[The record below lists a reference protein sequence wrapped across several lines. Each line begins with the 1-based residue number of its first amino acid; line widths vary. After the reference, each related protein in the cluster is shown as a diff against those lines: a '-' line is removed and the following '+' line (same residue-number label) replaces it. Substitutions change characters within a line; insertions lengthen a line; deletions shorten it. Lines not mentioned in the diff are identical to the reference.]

1 MENQEMSV
9 GNEINQGVE
18 RIRRHMDTRVGFIHS
33 IRSRIILIVAI
44 TIVICTFLVWWTVQ
58 PAITKSLSTTQ
69 ERYMNDMANANGK
82 MLGNYIEA
90 SGLEIVGTPEV
101 KEILQEISI
110 NGKESSY
117 AYVVDLDGTML
128 YHPTTDK
135 IGQPVENSVVK
146 GILAEIAEGKPQV
159 TTVYEYDYRGAIKYA
174 GVYPDV
180 ERGFLLIISADK
192 SEMTK
197 EISSIL
203 LRTFLSI
210 ILAFIVC
217 LIFAIVVAGIITR
230 PIKEMSGIANRFST
244 LDLRKDDRQ
253 DQMGVRKDEV
263 GLMGRSLNELR
274 NQFEEVVMDIK
285 LQSSNLYSAATSLD
299 ENAKETATNVEQV
312 EKAVY
317 EIAEGASSQAEETQR
332 ATEHVIQMG
341 NMVEETNYEVEN
353 LYSYAN
359 AMKSSGDEA
368 SRSLKGLSNINDKA
382 KESIDL
388 IYQQTNTT
396 NESALKIRE
405 ATELIT
411 FIAEQTNLLSLNASI
426 EAARAGEQGRGF
438 AVVASQIQ
446 KLAEQ
451 SNESARQI
459 EEIITLLIADSNKAV
474 DTMDEV
480 MEIMNEQNR
489 DINRIQTQFEQLY
502 AKIDMSM
509 AGVGNIADK
518 TQVLDDARVN
528 VVDIVQNLTAIAEEN
543 AASTEETSA
552 SVAQVSDIVSQ
563 ISESVN
569 QLRVIAEELEARMG
583 DFLTE

>member
-1 MENQEMSV
+1 MSDEAMMIN
-9 GNEINQGVE
+9 NEVE
-18 RIRRHMDTRVGFIHS
+18 RGAGRIRQHIDERVGFIHS
-33 IRSRIILIVAI
+33 IRSRIILVVAI
-44 TIVICTFLVWWTVQ
+44 TIVICALLVWGTVQ
-58 PAITKSLSTTQ
+58 PAITKTFSTTQ
-69 ERYMNDMANANGK
+69 ERYMNDMAVSNGR
-82 MLGNYIEA
+82 MLGNYIAA
-90 SGLEIVGTPEV
+90 SGLEAVATDEV
-101 KEILQEISI
+101 KGILQEIQI

-117 AYVVDLDGTML
+117 AYVVDLEGTML
-128 YHPTTDK
+128 YHPTAEK

-146 GILAEIAEGKPQV
+146 GILAEIGEGKLQV

-180 ERGFLLIISADK
+180 ENGFLLIISSDK
-192 SEMTK
+192 VEMTN
-197 EISSIL
+197 EIRSIL
-203 LRTFLSI
+203 FRTFGSLL
-210 ILAFIVC
+210 LAFVVC
-217 LIFAIVVAGIITR
+217 LVIAIIVAGIITR
-230 PIKEMSGIANRFST
+230 PIKEMSGIATRFST

-253 DQMGVRKDEV
+253 DQMEVRKDEV

-274 NQFEEVVMDIK
+274 NQFEEVVMEIK
-285 LQSSNLYSAATSLD
+285 VQSGNLYAAATSLD
-299 ENAKETATNVEQV
+299 EHARETANNVEQV

-317 EIAEGASSQAEETQR
+317 EIAEGASSQAEETQK
-332 ATEHVIQMG
+332 ATENVIQMG

-359 AMKSSGDEA
+359 AMKTSGDEA
-368 SRSLKGLSNINDKA
+368 SRSLKELNSINDKA

-451 SNESARQI
+451 SNDSARQI
-459 EEIITLLIADSNKAV
+459 GEIITLLIADSNKAV

-480 MEIMNEQNR
+480 MEIMNEQNHNIR
-489 DINRIQTQFEQLY
+489 KIEAQFDQLQS
-502 AKIDMSM
+502 KIDMSM

-518 TQVLDDARVN
+518 TQVMDNARVN
-528 VVDIVQNLTAIAEEN
+528 VIDIVQDLTAIAEEN

-552 SVAQVSDIVSQ
+552 SVAEVSNIVNQ
-563 ISESVN
+563 ISDNVN
-569 QLRVIAEELEARMG
+569 QLREIAEGLESRMA
-583 DFLTE
+583 DFLVE

>member
-1 MENQEMSV
+1 MSDEAMMIN
-9 GNEINQGVE
+9 NEVE
-18 RIRRHMDTRVGFIHS
+18 RGAGRIRQHIDERVGFIHS
-33 IRSRIILIVAI
+33 IRSRIILVVAI
-44 TIVICTFLVWWTVQ
+44 TIVICALLVWGTVQ
-58 PAITKSLSTTQ
+58 PAITKTFSTTQ
-69 ERYMNDMANANGK
+69 ERYMNDMAVSNGR
-82 MLGNYIEA
+82 MLGNYIAA
-90 SGLEIVGTPEV
+90 SGLEAVATDEV
-101 KEILQEISI
+101 KGILQEIQI

-117 AYVVDLDGTML
+117 AYVVDLEGTML
-128 YHPTTDK
+128 YHPTAEK

-180 ERGFLLIISADK
+180 ENGFLLIISSDK
-192 SEMTK
+192 VEMTN
-197 EISSIL
+197 EIRSIL
-203 LRTFLSI
+203 FRTFGSLL
-210 ILAFIVC
+210 LAFVVC
-217 LIFAIVVAGIITR
+217 LVIAIIVAGIITR
-230 PIKEMSGIANRFST
+230 PIKEMSGIATRFST

-253 DQMGVRKDEV
+253 DQMEVRKDEV

-274 NQFEEVVMDIK
+274 NQFEEVVMEIK
-285 LQSSNLYSAATSLD
+285 VQSGNLYAAATSLD
-299 ENAKETATNVEQV
+299 EHARETANNVEQV

-317 EIAEGASSQAEETQR
+317 EIAEGASSQAEETQK
-332 ATEHVIQMG
+332 ATENVIQMG

-359 AMKSSGDEA
+359 AMKTSGDEA
-368 SRSLKGLSNINDKA
+368 SRSLKELNSINDKA

-451 SNESARQI
+451 SNDSARQI
-459 EEIITLLIADSNKAV
+459 GEIITLLIADSNKAV

-480 MEIMNEQNR
+480 MEIMNEQNHNIR
-489 DINRIQTQFEQLY
+489 KIEAQFDQLQS
-502 AKIDMSM
+502 KIDMSM

-518 TQVLDDARVN
+518 TQVMDNARVN
-528 VVDIVQNLTAIAEEN
+528 VIDIVQDLTAIAEEN

-552 SVAQVSDIVSQ
+552 SVAEVSNIVNQ
-563 ISESVN
+563 ISDNVN
-569 QLRVIAEELEARMG
+569 QLREIAEGLESRMA
-583 DFLTE
+583 DFLVE

>member
-1 MENQEMSV
+1 MND
-9 GNEINQGVE
+9 QGMAVDNGAGQGSA
-18 RIRRHMDTRVGFIHS
+18 RITRQIDTRISFLHS
-33 IRSRIILIVAI
+33 IRMRIILVVAI
-44 TIVICTFLVWWTVQ
+44 TIAICMILVLWTIQ
-58 PAITKSLSTTQ
+58 PMITKTFSATQ
-69 ERYMNDMANANGK
+69 EKYMNDMATANGK

-90 SGLEIVGTPEV
+90 SGLEVVGTDEV
-101 KEILQEISI
+101 KAILSDIQI

-128 YHPTTDK
+128 YHPTTEK
-135 IGQPVENSVVK
+135 IGLPVENSVVK

-159 TTVYEYDYRGAIKYA
+159 TTVYEYEYRGGIKYA
-174 GVYPDV
+174 GIYPDV
-180 ERGFLLIISADK
+180 ERGFLLIISSDK
-192 SEMTK
+192 SEMTD
-197 EISSIL
+197 EIRPIL
-203 LRTFLSI
+203 LHTFESMI
-210 ILAFIVC
+210 IAFIVC
-217 LIFAIVVAGIITR
+217 LIIAIVIAGIITK

-244 LDLRKDDRQ
+244 LDLRKEDKQ
-253 DQMGVRKDEV
+253 EQMEVRKDEV

-274 NQFEEVVMDIK
+274 NQFEEVVTEIK
-285 LQSSNLYSAATSLD
+285 MQSANLHSAAASLD
-299 ENAKETATNVEQV
+299 EHAKETATNVEQV

-317 EIAEGASSQAEETQR
+317 EIAEGASAQAEETQK
-332 ATEHVIQMG
+332 ATENVMQMG
-341 NMVEETNYEVEN
+341 HMVEETNYEVEN

-359 AMKSSGDEA
+359 AMKASGDEA
-368 SRSLKGLSNINDKA
+368 FRSLKELDGINDKA
-382 KESIDL
+382 KGSIDL

-459 EEIITLLIADSNKAV
+459 GEIITLLIADSNKAV

-480 MEIMNEQNR
+480 MKIMDEQNR
-489 DINRIQTQFEQLY
+489 DIRKIETQFEQLQT
-502 AKIDMSM
+502 KIDMSM

-518 TQVLDDARVN
+518 TQVLDNARVS
-528 VVDIVQNLTAIAEEN
+528 VIDIVQDLTAIAEEN

-552 SVAQVSDIVSQ
+552 SVAEVSNIVNQ
-563 ISESVN
+563 ISENVN
-569 QLRVIAEELEARMG
+569 QLRKIAEDLEARMD
-583 DFLTE
+583 DFLVE

>member
-1 MENQEMSV
+1 MSDQEMTV
-9 GNEINQGVE
+9 DNEAEQRGT
-18 RIRRHMDTRVGFIHS
+18 RIHQHIDARVGFIHS

-44 TIVICTFLVWWTVQ
+44 TIVVCALLVWGTVQ
-58 PAITKSLSTTQ
+58 PAITRTFSATQ
-69 ERYMNDMANANGK
+69 ERYMNDMANSNGK
-82 MLGNYIEA
+82 MLGNYIAA
-90 SGLEIVGTPEV
+90 SGLEVVGTEEV
-101 KEILQEISI
+101 QAILQEIQI

-128 YHPTTDK
+128 YHPTAEK

-146 GILAEIAEGKPQV
+146 NILAEIAEGKPQV
-159 TTVYEYDYRGAIKYA
+159 TTVYEYDYHGAIKYA
-174 GVYPDV
+174 GVYPDI
-180 ERGFLLIISADK
+180 EHGFLLIISSDK
-192 SEMTK
+192 AEMTK

-203 LRTFLSI
+203 LRTFGSMI
-210 ILAFIVC
+210 FAFVVC
-217 LIFAIVVAGIITR
+217 LIIAIIVAGIITR

-244 LDLRKDDRQ
+244 LDLRKDEKQ
-253 DQMGVRKDEV
+253 DQMEIRKDEV

-274 NQFEEVVMDIK
+274 NQFEEVVMEIK
-285 LQSSNLYSAATSLD
+285 AQSSNLYAAATSLD
-299 ENAKETATNVEQV
+299 EHAKETANNVEQV

-317 EIAEGASSQAEETQR
+317 EIAEGASAQAEETQK
-332 ATEHVIQMG
+332 ATENVIQMG

-359 AMKSSGDEA
+359 AMKTSGDEA
-368 SRSLKGLSNINDKA
+368 SRSLKELDSINDKA
-382 KESIDL
+382 RESIDL

-451 SNESARQI
+451 SNDSARQI
-459 EEIITLLIADSNKAV
+459 GEIITLLIADSNKAV

-480 MEIMNEQNR
+480 MEIMNEQNLNIR
-489 DINRIQTQFEQLY
+489 KIESQFEQLQ

-509 AGVGNIADK
+509 TGVGNIADK
-518 TQVLDDARVN
+518 TQVMDNARVN
-528 VVDIVQNLTAIAEEN
+528 VIDIVQDLTAIAEEN

-552 SVAQVSDIVSQ
+552 SVAEVSNIVNQ
-563 ISESVN
+563 ISENVN
-569 QLRVIAEELEARMG
+569 QLRGIAEELETRMA
-583 DFLTE
+583 DFLVE